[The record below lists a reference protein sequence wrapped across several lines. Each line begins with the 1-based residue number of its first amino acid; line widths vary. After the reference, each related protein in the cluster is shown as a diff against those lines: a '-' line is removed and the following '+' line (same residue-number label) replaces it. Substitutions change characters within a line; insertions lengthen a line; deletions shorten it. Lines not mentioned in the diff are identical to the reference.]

1 MLRRYMVDLL
11 KLLIQVQSNHAKE
24 EAEEEILIQAE
35 LSVLQVFQQGIVSI
49 FQQNFLQEG

>member
-11 KLLIQVQSNHAKE
+11 KLLIQVQNNHAKE

-35 LSVLQVFQQGIVSI
+35 LSVLQVFQPGIVSI